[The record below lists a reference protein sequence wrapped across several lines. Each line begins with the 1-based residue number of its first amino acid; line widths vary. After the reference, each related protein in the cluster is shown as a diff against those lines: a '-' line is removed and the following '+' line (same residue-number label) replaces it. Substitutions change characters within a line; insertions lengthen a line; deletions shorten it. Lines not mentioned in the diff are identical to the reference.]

1 MAFLDA
7 KKVVLGMSGGV
18 DSSVAA
24 LLLRQQ
30 GYEVFGVSMQLYSCD
45 RPLARGCCTPLD
57 RLDARKV
64 CEQLKIPFDVVDLR
78 GVFKEVVVDYFAKEY
93 GEGRTPLPCVP
104 CNKEVRFKALLDRAD
119 QIGAKWIATGHYAR
133 VMKNEDGS
141 FCLLK
146 GVESKKDQSYFLWSL
161 EEEALSRLQLP
172 VGSLTKLQV
181 REIAKAH
188 RLPTSEKEESQDLCF
203 VGEEGAPSFLEE
215 HYPLNVF
222 GAGDFVDESGKKL
235 GRHHGLHCY
244 TVGQRRGLG
253 IGFSERR
260 YVLRLDAQKNEVV
273 LGTRDQLKASGA
285 VLRKSGSVEVLKCR
299 SLQVKIR
306 STHPGVGVLVAP
318 VKDPFTIIFDK
329 PQEAV
334 TPGQAAVF
342 YNGDCCLG
350 GAWIERALP

>member
-1 MAFLDA
+1 MSHGDE

-24 LLLRQQ
+24 LLLLQE
-30 GYEVFGVSMQLYSCD
+30 GYEVFGLSMQLYSCD
-45 RPLARGCCTPLD
+45 RPMARGCCTPLD

-64 CEQLKIPFDVVDLR
+64 CEQLNIPFDVVDLR
-78 GVFKEVVVDYFAKEY
+78 GIFKEVVVDYFAQEY
-93 GEGRTPLPCVP
+93 GRGRTPLPCAP

-133 VMKNEDGS
+133 VMKNEAGS
-141 FCLLK
+141 FCLHK
-146 GVESKKDQSYFLWSL
+146 GMEPKKDQSYFLWSL
-161 EEEALSRLQLP
+161 EEEVLSRLKLP
-172 VGSLTKLQV
+172 VGSLTKVQV
-181 REIAKAH
+181 REIAKGYH
-188 RLPTSEKEESQDLCF
+188 LPTSEKAESQDLCF
-203 VGEEGAPSFLEE
+203 VGEEGAQGFLEE

-222 GAGDFVDESGKKL
+222 GVGDFVDATGKKL
-235 GRHHGLHCY
+235 GRHRGLHCY

-260 YVLRLDAQKNEVV
+260 YVIRLDAEKNEVV

-285 VLRKSGSVEVLKCR
+285 VLRKSGSLEVLE
-299 SLQVKIR
+299 SGSFQVKIR